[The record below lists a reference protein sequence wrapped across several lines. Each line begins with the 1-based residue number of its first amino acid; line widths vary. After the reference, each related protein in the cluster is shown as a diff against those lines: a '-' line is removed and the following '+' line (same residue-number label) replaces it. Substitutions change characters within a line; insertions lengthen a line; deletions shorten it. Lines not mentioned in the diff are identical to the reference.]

1 MKAPLFKKE
10 IHARLLRRITAT
22 CLLTIL
28 LTIAALLYLEYHR
41 LADGMRRDAERQ
53 SGLFAGVIAL
63 IDKTPEAL
71 SPDVTEH
78 LLRDA
83 MEHSSFIQ
91 VTVTTADRRTLFS
104 AEREDGAARAAA
116 FAATG
121 PLSAASDAAAG
132 RLHFS
137 DKRFYQHVLIPLRD
151 ARSRR
156 VIGYLDGIYRLSLD
170 DTTPTLRW
178 FGLTAALM
186 CAALLICGLL
196 FYPAMLLLQRQ
207 LIASSGEAN
216 RAAGL
221 LLKKLART
229 LAMADVT
236 TSAYHQHRLVVY
248 ATTMAK
254 QQGLP
259 RTTIRGL
266 IQAAFLYGLDR
277 QGLPDGAIGQRE
289 HPEHK
294 ANKKYEVVD
303 KREEPGRRGSKQLV
317 AAHKQLLKEIK
328 RYHWFR
334 EAEPIVRSCHEHY
347 DGTGYP
353 AGLSGQAIP
362 IGARILAIAEH
373 FDTLTVPGP
382 ARDPLDLPT
391 ALRSIEQESGL
402 RFDPVLVSAFVT
414 MAPSLFSELTT
425 LDEAHLDR
433 RVDGVIKGYL
443 PF

>member
-22 CLLTIL
+22 CLLAIL

-41 LADGMRRDAERQ
+41 LADGMLRDAERQ

-63 IDKTPEAL
+63 IDKPPEAL
-71 SPDVTEH
+71 SPDMTER

-83 MEHSSFIQ
+83 MEQSSFIQ
-91 VTVTTADRRTLFS
+91 VTVTTADRRTIFS

-121 PLSAASDAAAG
+121 PLSAAAGAAAG

-137 DKRFYQHVLIPLRD
+137 DKRFYQHVLIALRD
-151 ARSRR
+151 TRSRR

-170 DTTPTLRW
+170 DTTATLRW

-221 LLKKLART
+221 LLKKLAKT
-229 LAMADVT
+229 LAIADAT
-236 TSAYHQHRLVVY
+236 TSAYHQHRLAVY

-277 QGLPDGAIGQRE
+277 QGLPDGAIG
-289 HPEHK
+289 
-294 ANKKYEVVD
+294 

-382 ARDPLDLPT
+382 ARDPLDLAT